1 MSAPVLAY
9 LDHEPGGTPAWRP
22 SPADAPGGGREGF
35 VAPARIL
42 VADDEPMVRRYV
54 ARLLE
59 ERGHTVQQTVN
70 GGQALQAALTDPI
83 GFDLVIADV
92 RMPVMDGWR
101 LGRELG
107 QRRPELPV
115 LYISG
120 YDEEAVSRAG
130 VPFLRK
136 PFDDD
141 ELLERVTRL
150 LRGA

>member
-1 MSAPVLAY
+1 
-9 LDHEPGGTPAWRP
+9 
-22 SPADAPGGGREGF
+22 
-35 VAPARIL
+35 
-42 VADDEPMVRRYV
+42 
-54 ARLLE
+54 
-59 ERGHTVQQTVN
+59 
-70 GGQALQAALTDPI
+70 
-83 GFDLVIADV
+83 
-92 RMPVMDGWR
+92 MPVMDGWR